1 MIQKRSQKAKN
12 AAIKKERD
20 SLPRAKK
27 GYTTSKG
34 IIGETLQT
42 LINTPEIEFFEPTEQ
57 EITRNEA
64 GEYPFDKRS
73 KITKETVETPKK
85 RNLKGGEEDSMQYQ
99 EAEEEVELLLEKYL
113 QHMHNKGAQADNPD
127 ADPDSEISAALVHYS
142 KETAHPRAKEHIA
155 KTLRFIQEAPQNNKN
170 HGLPDK
176 SWLYE
181 HQEVRGLKGQTHLK
195 KYGFYQTFSR
205 RGLAGDGFLKDLT
218 EQEGGLEKDLYEYL
232 TSNDPNGSIYGNGE
246 DILNRRRQAKERLY
260 CGMGQFRIEGR
271 YACSVTL
278 SLEARKDPL
287 AFRKLVLETITRK
300 PISAEDIGHERLG
313 SQFLRAT
320 NLAWAGA
327 KRLFAVEEMIDK
339 SNQEFKKRE
348 KELAQ
353 QNDLLRCQRD
363 EARRAVRALISA
375 HVRGTP
381 GVSQDDQKDPLE
393 VLLSWVENPG
403 NDVDR
408 QDEDVSG

>member
-1 MIQKRSQKAKN
+1 MSTNPGSETSILDQSPNTTPLVNMLDNQPQVLLQENPFKLEPHLLRKTSESNSTNMDNADTKDTTANAKRKAPVDNVHRGPIDFEHITWEELPSMIQKRSQKAKN

-57 EITRNEA
+57 EIARNEA

-85 RNLKGGEEDSMQYQ
+85 RNLKGGEEDSTQYQ

-113 QHMHNKGAQADNPD
+113 QHLHNKGAQADNPD

-170 HGLPDK
+170 HSLPDK

-218 EQEGGLEKDLYEYL
+218 EQEGGLEKDLY
-232 TSNDPNGSIYGNGE
+232 
-246 DILNRRRQAKERLY
+246 
-260 CGMGQFRIEGR
+260 
-271 YACSVTL
+271 
-278 SLEARKDPL
+278 
-287 AFRKLVLETITRK
+287 
-300 PISAEDIGHERLG
+300 
-313 SQFLRAT
+313 
-320 NLAWAGA
+320 
-327 KRLFAVEEMIDK
+327 
-339 SNQEFKKRE
+339 
-348 KELAQ
+348 
-353 QNDLLRCQRD
+353 
-363 EARRAVRALISA
+363 
-375 HVRGTP
+375 
-381 GVSQDDQKDPLE
+381 
-393 VLLSWVENPG
+393 
-403 NDVDR
+403 
-408 QDEDVSG
+408 